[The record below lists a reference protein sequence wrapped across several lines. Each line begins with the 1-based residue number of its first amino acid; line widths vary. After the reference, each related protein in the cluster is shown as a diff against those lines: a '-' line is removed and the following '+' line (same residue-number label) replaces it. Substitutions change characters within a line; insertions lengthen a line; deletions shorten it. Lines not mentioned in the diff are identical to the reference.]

1 MPQSTKHTSPTE
13 YASSPSPS
21 IGRSFR
27 IVIYLY
33 LVVHWPCRIRI
44 SLLPVLKGGPN
55 VKLYRKLL
63 FTFVIA
69 AIVGFFIHLLLFFIN
84 IGIPMEKER
93 YLNEWLLQK
102 DTYAHSCKG
111 RKIMFISGSNTLFG
125 VDTQQIETTLE
136 IPTVNYGTHAALRYY
151 NLERGK
157 KHLHS
162 GDIVVLPLEYPY
174 YIWHH
179 DMFETEM
186 GSYLLG
192 YDPAEIEKLT
202 LLDKLKFIA
211 QQSTKDLVKFTCQ
224 RMLPPPKTE
233 GAYSS
238 QYLNTN
244 GDMTNN
250 HMDKKL
256 TDSALQ
262 SKISNTVFSE
272 QPLTTDAKEELSSF
286 IAYCHDNDITIYA
299 AWPNYL
305 WRDKEFTDKD
315 LEGVHAI
322 EDFYHSQNIE
332 ILGNYTDCLYDAD
345 LFYDSTY
352 HLNEEGK
359 RIHTD
364 YLINL
369 LKDKLPQQ

>member
-1 MPQSTKHTSPTE
+1 
-13 YASSPSPS
+13 
-21 IGRSFR
+21 
-27 IVIYLY
+27 
-33 LVVHWPCRIRI
+33 
-44 SLLPVLKGGPN
+44 
-55 VKLYRKLL
+55 
-63 FTFVIA
+63 
-69 AIVGFFIHLLLFFIN
+69 
-84 IGIPMEKER
+84 MEQER
-93 YLNEWLLQK
+93 YLDEWLYKK
-102 DTYAHSCKG
+102 DTYANSISG
-111 RKIMFISGSNTLFG
+111 EKIMFISGSNTLFG
-125 VDTQQIETTLE
+125 VDTERIEKTLDT
-136 IPTVNYGTHAALRYY
+136 PTVNYGVHAGLSYY
-151 NLERGK
+151 NLDRAK
-157 KHLHS
+157 KHLKT
-162 GDIVVLPLEYPY
+162 GDIVILPLEYSY
-174 YIWHH
+174 YTWHH
-179 DMFETEM
+179 DIFEKAFSTYLIGYASTE
-186 GSYLLG
+186 
-192 YDPAEIEKLT
+192 IKKLT
-202 LLDKLKFIA
+202 ISDKLKFIA
-211 QQSTKDLVKFTCQ
+211 QQSTKDLVKFTYH
-224 RMLPPPKTE
+224 RIIPPPRTE

-238 QYLNTN
+238 HYLNTN

-256 TDSALQ
+256 TDNALQ

-345 LFYDSTY
+345 LFYDTTY